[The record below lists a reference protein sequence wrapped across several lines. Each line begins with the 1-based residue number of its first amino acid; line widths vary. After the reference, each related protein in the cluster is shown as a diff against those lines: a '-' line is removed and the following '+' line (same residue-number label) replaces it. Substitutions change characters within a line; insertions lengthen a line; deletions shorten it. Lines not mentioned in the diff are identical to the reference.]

1 MTFLQYLN
9 GIRNQLTMLKTISVN
24 RHFRNIAKNQV
35 ETLRSELPSKISSSV
50 LESNLQHVGI
60 AVGWHCYFVER
71 IMYALFQYYTSL
83 H

>member
-1 MTFLQYLN
+1 MDAMTFLQYLN

-60 AVGWHCYFVER
+60 AVG
-71 IMYALFQYYTSL
+71 
-83 H
+83 